1 MLADGNFC
9 NVVTE
14 AAEAAL
20 TATELLPSKV
30 AQYEEV
36 KRIVTAAAKC
46 AARQM
51 AVVSKQE
58 NIDCRRALGQIYWM
72 RKVLQDPLFNESDV
86 VAYKVTLARSREQRE
101 HLRAMVKDGL
111 SRQAAD
117 RPTKAFLCRRAARR
131 SRQAFRAVR
140 ILPHEREGI
149 HQPARTVT
157 ALTEMAEA
165 LRGYWAG
172 VSQSSDAGFKKPP
185 RDNEAWAVL
194 LDHIKPMISTDAAAI
209 LGAPISVAEL
219 AEQVDEN
226 GVVIDIGILRRLKH
240 GKSGG
245 ADGWNYEFI
254 QLLWPII
261 GQLTVDSWNEACV
274 KGGRM
279 PGVDIW
285 GWFTCCTSRPKI
297 PTSVQTRRGRKII
310 GPSAS

>member
-1 MLADGNFC
+1 
-9 NVVTE
+9 
-14 AAEAAL
+14 
-20 TATELLPSKV
+20 
-30 AQYEEV
+30 
-36 KRIVTAAAKC
+36 
-46 AARQM
+46 
-51 AVVSKQE
+51 
-58 NIDCRRALGQIYWM
+58 
-72 RKVLQDPLFNESDV
+72 
-86 VAYKVTLARSREQRE
+86 
-101 HLRAMVKDGL
+101 
-111 SRQAAD
+111 
-117 RPTKAFLCRRAARR
+117 
-131 SRQAFRAVR
+131 
-140 ILPHEREGI
+140 
-149 HQPARTVT
+149 
-157 ALTEMAEA
+157 MAEA

-194 LDHIKPMISTDAAAI
+194 LDHIKPMISTDTAAI

-279 PGVDIW
+279 PGGGHLGLVHLLYKPSKNPNVRADPSW
-285 GWFTCCTSRPKI
+285 PENYRPISLLNCDGKLLARVLVRRLLRVIGVLIHSDQTGFI
-297 PTSVQTRRGRKII
+297 PGRSIQANI
-310 GPSAS
+310 RIQHDSLF